1 METKGKLIIL
11 LLSVVMLLCVSCG
24 NNTQQT
30 EPEYGEY
37 VLDVND
43 DGDIV
48 WRYEWLDETEEETE
62 PETEPEPEYDYLVD
76 IFADVE
82 DWLTFSGAGSEGRV
96 SLEIPKDYSREIHG
110 LYLKGTNGVSNM
122 MYLIFNNKEIG
133 TIFYYI
139 DKKNSISSGDIVT
152 VSNGDITSLN
162 KKLLE
167 NGFYIKDTEY
177 QFSFPDRGHYISS
190 AEELA
195 SIKDVKYQLQK
206 CAMDSL
212 VQEYS
217 RLGYDDLEIF
227 YELYMICEI
236 KPDQVINSETQR
248 VIVAVRID
256 EKESDKC
263 YLVYMYGLRS
273 DGEYI
278 ENDGNAN
285 FESYYDLLI
294 GDDWDK
300 ITQQY
305 GKKYDIYF
313 IDKLMAK

>member
-24 NNTQQT
+24 NNTQQV
-30 EPEYGEY
+30 EPENGEY
-37 VLDVND
+37 VLDIND

-82 DWLTFSGAGSEGRV
+82 DWLTFSGAGSEGEV
-96 SLEIPKDYSREIHG
+96 SLEIPDGYSCEIHG
-110 LYLKGTNGVSNM
+110 LYLKKWTAGTM
-122 MYLIFNNKEIG
+122 RFIYNNKELGAIS
-133 TIFYYI
+133 YYF
-139 DKKNSISSGDIVT
+139 DKWKDISCGEIVT
-152 VSNGDITSLN
+152 VYVNLVSLN
-162 KKLLE
+162 SQLLE

-177 QFSFPDRGHYISS
+177 QFSFPDRGQYISS

-256 EKESDKC
+256 EEESDKC

-278 ENDGNAN
+278 ENDGNAY

-300 ITQQY
+300 ITQRY
-305 GKKYDIYF
+305 GEKYDMYF
-313 IDKLMAK
+313 IEKLMTK